1 LYIACLTI
9 LLHGVVAPQVI
20 KGFDK
25 AVTGLAVGES
35 RKVRLDPEDAYG
47 PVQEEAVITL
57 PPTSKVPEGLK
68 EGDRVSKEA
77 LNLWAAAWAVILYKL
92 QLRGQI

>member
-1 LYIACLTI
+1 M
-9 LLHGVVAPQVI
+9 I

-25 AVTGLAVGES
+25 AVTGLAVGEN

-47 PVQEEAVITL
+47 PVQEEAIITL

-68 EGDRVSKEA
+68 EGDRVSYTTA
-77 LNLWAAAWAVILYKL
+77 TGCHMY
-92 QLRGQI
+92 GQGIEQG